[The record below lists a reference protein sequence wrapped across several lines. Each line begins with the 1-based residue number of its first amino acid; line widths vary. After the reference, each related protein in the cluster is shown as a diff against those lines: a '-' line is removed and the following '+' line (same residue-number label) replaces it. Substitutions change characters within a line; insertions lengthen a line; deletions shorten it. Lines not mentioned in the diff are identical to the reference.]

1 MWRHTVFSFSCCPL
15 WGNVCAG
22 VYYYSRYC
30 NDTVI
35 VTGYAPFGNVKPTY
49 TVIENYNK
57 KLVPIVDKYRETVN
71 YERFIS
77 EVQEL
82 VKEFTVE
89 VTDRVCP
96 F

>member
-1 MWRHTVFSFSCCPL
+1 MTAKEYCTSHD
-15 WGNVCAG
+15 AIA
-22 VYYYSRYC
+22 YYSGLSGLEIHG
-30 NDTVI
+30 TVI

-82 VKEFTVE
+82 VKEFAVE

>member
-1 MWRHTVFSFSCCPL
+1 MGTGFPNHSQHCCPGL
-15 WGNVCAG
+15 LI
-22 VYYYSRYC
+22 S

-57 KLVPIVDKYRETVN
+57 KLVPIVDKYKETVN

-82 VKEFTVE
+82 VKEFAVE